1 MSFPPELFAV
11 TDLEQRFGG
20 IARLY
25 GRAALDRLRAAHVCV
40 IGLGGIGSWSV
51 EALAR
56 SGVGALTLVDLDD
69 ICITNINRQSH
80 ALPGTVGRP
89 KVEVLAERLRAIA
102 PDIRV
107 HPVLEFFT
115 AASAESIFA
124 PRFDYVID
132 AIDSLSNKCRLIALC
147 RDRQIPLITC
157 GAAGGRRDP
166 TAVRITDLARASHD
180 RLLAQVRKQLRAE
193 HGFPR
198 DPAALDVDCVYSP
211 EAPVFP
217 HADGSICET
226 KKEARASAAAED
238 PLRLNCNSGLG
249 SATFVT
255 GAFGFAAAAHV
266 VRKLGGG

>member
-1 MSFPPELFAV
+1 M

-25 GRAALDRLRAAHVCV
+25 GRAALDRLRHAHVCV

-69 ICITNINRQSH
+69 VCVTNINRQSH

-102 PDIRV
+102 PDLRV

-115 AASAESIFA
+115 AASAETIFT

-198 DPAALDVDCVYSP
+198 DPAALDVDCVFSP

-217 HADGSICET
+217 HADGSVCET
-226 KKEARASAAAED
+226 KKAARASAAAED

-266 VRKLGGG
+266 VTKLASGDRGVR